1 MTRRVTSR
9 TASGDDALQ
18 AFVGPVS
25 ESTSGASSWGAV
37 GFMRPTSADKGAET
51 MTSPILVLQQLIR
64 TETSLSPTFQ
74 VIE

>member
-1 MTRRVTSR
+1 
-9 TASGDDALQ
+9 
-18 AFVGPVS
+18 
-25 ESTSGASSWGAV
+25 
-37 GFMRPTSADKGAET
+37 MRPTSADKGAET